1 MRFLDNW
8 VRNAVATQLRG
19 VVQAEIEAAR
29 ERDTRLVREL
39 VQEMD
44 DVLEK
49 FTRVV
54 AREAMRRSRDTKKA
68 MEDTGNG
75 SQLPAPPVDR
85 KQALRAA
92 LMGGGRGLIM
102 PLRTDAGH
110 NENSGR
116 GTNEPPG

>member
-1 MRFLDNW
+1 MKFLDNW

-19 VVQAEIEAAR
+19 IVQGEIEAAR
-29 ERDTRLVREL
+29 ERDVKIVREL

-68 MEDTGNG
+68 MEETGNG
-75 SQLPAPPVDR
+75 SQLPVPADR
-85 KQALRAA
+85 RAA
-92 LMGGGRGLIM
+92 LRQRLGIGVGGRAL
-102 PLRTDAGH
+102 PHVPPEET
-110 NENSGR
+110 N
-116 GTNEPPG
+116 GT